1 MSTIT
6 EADAIAIA
14 EALAHQIDATPK
26 SKEVILDAAGRI
38 AHNLAQNPN
47 WFHDQITAAMK

>member
-47 WFHDQITAAMK
+47 WFHDQIIAALK